1 MTVTEL
7 AERIRIAASEE
18 IDRSRRLLE
27 SVGLT
32 WSEPT
37 LVVSKPDSNEYT
49 AELKV
54 VFYRNGDIVDIFE
67 FFVFDGGALKAS
79 ESEVRQW
86 IQSNVPDV
94 VSRQRGTKRSGLF
107 MP

>member
-18 IDRSRRLLE
+18 IGRSRRLLE

-32 WSEPT
+32 WSEPA
-37 LVVSKPDSNEYT
+37 LVVSKRSSNEYT

-54 VFYRNGDIVDIFE
+54 VFYRNEDIVDIFE
-67 FFVFDGGALKAS
+67 FFVCDGGILKTS
-79 ESEVRQW
+79 EDEVRQW
-86 IQSNVPDV
+86 IRSNVPDV
-94 VSRQRGTKRSGLF
+94 VRRQKQG
-107 MP
+107 

>member
-1 MTVTEL
+1 MTAEEL
-7 AERIRIAASEE
+7 AARIRIAASEE

-27 SVGLT
+27 SAGLT

-49 AELKV
+49 AELKI
-54 VFYRNGDIVDIFE
+54 VFYRNEDIVDVFE
-67 FFVFDGGALKAS
+67 FFVCDGGVLKTS
-79 ESEVRQW
+79 ESEVCQW

-94 VSRQRGTKRSGLF
+94 VSRQKQSQ
-107 MP
+107 